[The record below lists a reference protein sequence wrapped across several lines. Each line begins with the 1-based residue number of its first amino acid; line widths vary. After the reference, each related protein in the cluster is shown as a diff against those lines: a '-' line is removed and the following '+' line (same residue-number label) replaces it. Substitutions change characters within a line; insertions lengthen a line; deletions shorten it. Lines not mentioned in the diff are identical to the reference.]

1 MLIFVR
7 QIKKEETSKKRNWLC
22 FCPSVVL
29 CALVLV
35 GCGGG
40 GNAYAGTT
48 WELTRAEAYGVTMEG
63 EMLDSTVGKCP
74 SNLLT
79 IQNWRSAVWGASR
92 EATYTLDGDK
102 IMVTEGSRTMEFTV
116 ADEEISFE
124 MSGVKDVFHK
134 EIKEKIPARGLFI
147 GKRRGSIHNAK

>member
-1 MLIFVR
+1 M
-7 QIKKEETSKKRNWLC
+7 KKKLALLLSC
-22 FCPSVVL
+22 MVL
-29 CALVLV
+29 CAMVLV

-63 EMLDSTVGKCP
+63 EMLDSTVGEMSIKFIDDTKLEI
-74 SNLLT
+74 SGMGT
-79 IQNWRSAVWGASR
+79 SR

-102 IMVTEGSRTMEFTV
+102 IMVTEGSQTMEFTV

-124 MSGVKDVFHK
+124 MSGVKMYFTK
-134 EIKEKIPARGLFI
+134 K
-147 GKRRGSIHNAK
+147 